1 MANTTGMK
9 FGGRQ
14 KGTPNRTTKE
24 TREAL
29 KRIIDTELETLPDVL
44 QAMKPY
50 QRADILSK
58 LIQYVLPKPEGKAEL
73 ADQLSE
79 VRILP
84 DWLTAPIID
93 AN

>member
-14 KGTPNRTTKE
+14 KGTPNKTTRE

-29 KRIIDTELETLPDVL
+29 KLIIDAELETLPDVL
-44 QAMKPY
+44 KAMKPY

-58 LIQYVLPKPEGKAEL
+58 LIPYVLPKPEGKAEF
-73 ADQLSE
+73 ADQLNE

-84 DWLTAPIID
+84 DWITQPI
-93 AN
+93 N